1 MDGGGTFQGSL
12 RRGARKSF
20 ASPSNCGIL
29 AATKSWF
36 RSTSP
41 PARPQRGAL
50 MGNQQ
55 IPKPSSLWNRTS
67 QEKSSQFAPRPFAV
81 QARQKPAPG
90 RSAPAG
96 VAQRVTVE
104 SNAGVVQRVN
114 AGRLD
119 DPYDSDILT
128 GGDLTVRVSLARLL
142 ELWDPQQR
150 DQNVHAP
157 AVEEYAGLLGAEN
170 GHVEAPF
177 LDSINLNEDGDGV
190 IIRTSEGRHRI
201 HAANQL
207 HFAYIYIL
215 RPSDQAL
222 ALLEAMGIDDLIA

>member
-1 MDGGGTFQGSL
+1 
-12 RRGARKSF
+12 
-20 ASPSNCGIL
+20 
-29 AATKSWF
+29 
-36 RSTSP
+36 
-41 PARPQRGAL
+41 
-50 MGNQQ
+50 MGNQRT
-55 IPKPSSLWNRTS
+55 PKPSSFWNRTS
-67 QEKSSQFAPRPFAV
+67 EERSSPFAPRPFAV
-81 QARQKPAPG
+81 QARQKPTPG

-96 VAQRVTVE
+96 V
-104 SNAGVVQRVN
+104 VQRIN

-119 DPYDSDILT
+119 EPYESDILT
-128 GGDLTVRVSLARLL
+128 GGGLTVRVRLARLM

-157 AVEEYAGLLGAEN
+157 AVAEYVALMESEN

-177 LDSINLNEDGDGV
+177 FDSINLNEDGDGV

-207 HFAYIYIL
+207 NFEYIHIL

-222 ALLEAMGIDDLIA
+222 ELLEVMGIDDLLA